1 MTKQK
6 ISKIAEVVLVLAF
19 CMVSIYITLVGTV
32 FVGTPFML
40 THQSINGIAQRL
52 RILRPCIKKNGAV
65 DGKLLPSPCSSE
77 EMMRVVQMDEPPRGY
92 ET

>member
-1 MTKQK
+1 MTKQT
-6 ISKIAEVVLVLAF
+6 ISKIAEVVLVVAF

-40 THQSINGIAQRL
+40 THHSINGVAQRL
-52 RILRPCIKKNGAV
+52 RILRPCIKNEAV
-65 DGKLLPSPCSSE
+65 DRKLLPSPCSSE
-77 EMMRVVQMDEPPRGY
+77 EMMRVVQMDESPRGY